1 MNDEICHSVE
11 CYTIMKKNDSISF
24 LCNSI
29 HQGILGGPV
38 VGICASNDTGSV
50 PGRRTGFPH
59 ATWHSQKK
67 KKEKIKL
74 KNIHQ
79 TPKFYSVGK
88 ASCGKA
94 CVCKMPHSVFA

>member
-50 PGRRTGFPH
+50 PGRRTGFPTCH
-59 ATWHSQKK
+59 MAQPKK
-67 KKEKIKL
+67 KKR
-74 KNIHQ
+74 KN
-79 TPKFYSVGK
+79 
-88 ASCGKA
+88 
-94 CVCKMPHSVFA
+94 